1 MECQPSAHGCK
12 TATLTSHFLL
22 QQLTEVRSLVIIE
35 FIQTNLH
42 IMVVERLTQ
51 WTLTPIRKL
60 SSILRLIEHVVKSWV
75 TTNKLNRNMVI
86 ESYRYLTG
94 LLYTWQDSCI
104 LADYSCGYGLP
115 FQLFRFSHFLL
126 MFSQQSFLFWRW
138 GDDNK
143 VLKH

>member
-94 LLYTWQDSCI
+94 LLYTCRLLVWLWFTFPTFS
-104 LADYSCGYGLP
+104 LFSLP
-115 FQLFRFSHFLL
+115 FDVQSTIFSFLA
-126 MFSQQSFLFWRW
+126 MGRWQQSPKTLEY
-138 GDDNK
+138 N
-143 VLKH
+143 